1 MEHFKR
7 YPLALSSSL
16 AYETIDMCWQNDGLA
31 ATKSTGI
38 VGNETDGEG
47 IFIPIAIIIKLVDG
61 HVSLLCA
68 LSAVLADG

>member
-1 MEHFKR
+1 MFLFFQIRLPVNFSGK
-7 YPLALSSSL
+7 LIS
-16 AYETIDMCWQNDGLA
+16 
-31 ATKSTGI
+31 I
-38 VGNETDGEG
+38 VVLPDELRHISMPISPDGEG